1 MTFHGPSVWAATR
14 GARVEHR
21 MFHRYIY
28 FKVGPHAELDLLA
41 AWREARSCCPGSG
54 AGSGS
59 SHALERRCHD
69 DLTWMEVYRNYPSL
83 QALDEDQEAFD
94 ARWVER
100 LRQVQSTAA
109 VERHVETFR
118 SCA

>member
-1 MTFHGPSVWAATR
+1 
-14 GARVEHR
+14 

-28 FKVGPHAELDLLA
+28 FKLCAQVELELLA
-41 AWREARSCCPGSG
+41 AWRELISCQGSR

-59 SHALERRCHD
+59 THALERRCDD

-83 QALDEDQEAFD
+83 RALDEDQKVFD
-94 ARWVER
+94 ALWVER
-100 LRQVQSTAA
+100 LHRIQTAPA

-118 SCA
+118 SCV